1 MKRLLMV
8 LGFLAAARAF
18 GGDDGDVTVKLN
30 DVSPIG
36 IHSNM
41 WFRCSVTIHNG
52 TSAPLI
58 VTNLFLWPPSLALK
72 ISDLDGKELKRVY
85 SVPYMFEPVGWDIA
99 PGDNTFTN
107 VLYGLPNGNRPP
119 LSLPEGVHAVRVQV
133 QGILPG
139 SSFTN
144 RLTSNIVEVQVP

>member
-1 MKRLLMV
+1 MLPCKPCIVGRSRSGRSFDSLGGSHIMSMKRLLMV
-8 LGFLAAARAF
+8 LGFLAAAAAF

-58 VTNLFLWPPSLALK
+58 VTNLFLRSEEHT
-72 ISDLDGKELKRVY
+72 SELQSPMYLVC
-85 SVPYMFEPVGWDIA
+85 
-99 PGDNTFTN
+99 
-107 VLYGLPNGNRPP
+107 
-119 LSLPEGVHAVRVQV
+119 
-133 QGILPG
+133 
-139 SSFTN
+139 
-144 RLTSNIVEVQVP
+144 